1 MGAGEPLDKERSR
14 IYRKACHYIQ
24 HTLSRQAMNADTTQS
39 PSATMPREPPLTLQR
54 LPALPAIVL
63 DTNVVLDWLLF
74 GDPSAAELSAAITQ
88 RRVRWVATA
97 LMRSEFAAVLRRGL
111 AAAHD
116 VDPDAALAAWD
127 IHVDHCDHPQA
138 LPDSVALRCTDA
150 DDQMF
155 LDLAHAAGARWL
167 VSRDRAV
174 LRLARRAAAHGI
186 AIMAP
191 ERWSARP

>member
-1 MGAGEPLDKERSR
+1 
-14 IYRKACHYIQ
+14 
-24 HTLSRQAMNADTTQS
+24 MNADTTQS
-39 PSATMPREPPLTLQR
+39 PSATIPREPPLTSQDVS
-54 LPALPAIVL
+54 ALPAIVL

-74 GDPSAAELSAAITQ
+74 GDPSVAALAAAITQ

-111 AAAHD
+111 AAARD

-127 IHVDHCDHPQA
+127 THVGHCGQPQA
-138 LPDSVALRCTDA
+138 LPGCVALRCTDA

-174 LRLARRAAAHGI
+174 LRLARRAAAYGI

-191 ERWSARP
+191 EGWSARP